1 MDSVVACFVVLG
13 LAVGGFVVPAVVV
26 TIDVVTSVVDDSHL
40 TLAGQSQYLNCE
52 LNSNPLGQLLM

>member
-13 LAVGGFVVPAVVV
+13 LAVGGFIVPAVVV
-26 TIDVVTSVVDDSHL
+26 TVDIGALVVDDSHL